1 MIGNV
6 KMENINCSSR
16 EVDFMEFRSAI
27 VDELGCVM
35 YWCDELQDEDQIE
48 CILNSHP
55 EWSRKCIEM

>member
-1 MIGNV
+1 
-6 KMENINCSSR
+6 
-16 EVDFMEFRSAI
+16 MEFRSAI

-48 CILNSHP
+48 RILNSHP